1 MKHTHVVLISTKFF
15 GHVEGIQKIKITTAI
30 QNIFLTYSIAILN
43 MIVYHTLNFN
53 GQDSINILIFK
64 VIVQKY
70 STTTQEFRQRAK
82 YLTRE
87 YQVEQRMARKIQLG
101 AEVSRKKIEAE
112 NKLMQ
117 KSEANDNYVRK
128 ICKLLGKEENEE
140 HSKDVSMENI

>member
-1 MKHTHVVLISTKFF
+1 
-15 GHVEGIQKIKITTAI
+15 
-30 QNIFLTYSIAILN
+30 
-43 MIVYHTLNFN
+43 
-53 GQDSINILIFK
+53 
-64 VIVQKY
+64 
-70 STTTQEFRQRAK
+70 
-82 YLTRE
+82 
-87 YQVEQRMARKIQLG
+87 MARKIQLG